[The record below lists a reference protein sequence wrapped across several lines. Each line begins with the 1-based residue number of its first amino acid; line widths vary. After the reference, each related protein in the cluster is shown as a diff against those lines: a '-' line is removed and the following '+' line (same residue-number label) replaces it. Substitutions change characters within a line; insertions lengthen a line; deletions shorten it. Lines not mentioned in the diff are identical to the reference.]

1 MYTFLIGDDNTLTA
15 SVTERIMERSKMV
28 DNMHFLADQ
37 IYKDVNMSDFT
48 VMLEY
53 VLPISKKYKTEF
65 LKKSEN
71 LYKNKLEYLLPFD
84 TNLTSEAGDIE
95 IQLTFTKVE
104 MNSEGKTTQYVRKVG
119 PSIVH
124 IIPISK
130 WSDIIPD
137 EALSTLDQRIIA
149 LEALNKAMTDR
160 FNINLDNKA
169 DNLMY
174 DDEHRIQ
181 LTSNGK
187 PIGNAIK
194 ITTESVEV
202 EDGSLRVVQF

>member
-65 LKKSEN
+65 LKTSEN

-119 PSIVH
+119 PGIVH

>member
-48 VMLEY
+48 VILEY

-119 PSIVH
+119 PGIVH

>member
-1 MYTFLIGDDNTLTA
+1 MYTFLINEDNTLTV
-15 SVTERIMERSKMV
+15 SVSERIMERSKLV
-28 DNMHFLADQ
+28 DNLHFLADPT
-37 IYKDVNMSDFT
+37 YKNEDMTEYT

-53 VLPISKKYKTEF
+53 VLPTSKRYKTEI
-65 LKKSEN
+65 LQRSEE

-84 TNLTSEAGDIE
+84 TNLTSEAGDID
-95 IQLTFTKVE
+95 IQLTFVKVE
-104 MNSEGKTTQYVRKVG
+104 MDSEGQTIQRVRKVG
-119 PSIVH
+119 PGVVH

-130 WSDIIPD
+130 WSDLIPD
-137 EALSTLDQRIIA
+137 DALSTLDQRIIA

-160 FNINLDNKA
+160 FNTSLDNKA
-169 DNLMY
+169 DNITY

-194 ITTESVEV
+194 ITTETVETD
-202 EDGSLRVVQF
+202 DGSLRVVPF

>member
-1 MYTFLIGDDNTLTA
+1 MYTFLINEDNTLTV
-15 SVTERIMERSKMV
+15 SMQERIMERSKLV
-28 DNMHFLADQ
+28 DNLHFLADPT
-37 IYKDVNMSDFT
+37 YKNEDMTEYT

-53 VLPISKKYKTEF
+53 VLPTSKRYKTEI
-65 LKKSEN
+65 LQRSEE

-95 IQLTFTKVE
+95 IQLTFLKLE
-104 MNSEGKTTQYVRKVG
+104 MDSEGQTYQRVRKVG
-119 PSIVH
+119 PGVIH

-130 WSDIIPD
+130 WSDLIPD
-137 EALSTLDQRIIA
+137 EALSTLDQRIFA

-160 FNINLDNKA
+160 FNTSLDNKA
-169 DNLMY
+169 DNITY

-194 ITTESVEV
+194 ITTETVETD
-202 EDGSLRVVQF
+202 DGSLRVVPF

>member
-104 MNSEGKTTQYVRKVG
+104 MNSEGKTIQYVRKVG
-119 PSIVH
+119 PGIVH

-181 LTSNGK
+181 LTSNGM

>member
-104 MNSEGKTTQYVRKVG
+104 MDSEGKTTQYVRKVG
-119 PSIVH
+119 PGIVH

-149 LEALNKAMTDR
+149 LEVLNKAMTDR

>member
-104 MNSEGKTTQYVRKVG
+104 MNSEGKTTQFVLKVG
-119 PSIVH
+119 PVIVH
-124 IIPISK
+124 IIPIIK

-149 LEALNKAMTDR
+149 LESLNKAMTDR

>member
-1 MYTFLIGDDNTLTA
+1 MYTFLIGDGNTLTA

-119 PSIVH
+119 PGIVH

>member
-1 MYTFLIGDDNTLTA
+1 
-15 SVTERIMERSKMV
+15 
-28 DNMHFLADQ
+28 
-37 IYKDVNMSDFT
+37 
-48 VMLEY
+48 
-53 VLPISKKYKTEF
+53 
-65 LKKSEN
+65 
-71 LYKNKLEYLLPFD
+71 
-84 TNLTSEAGDIE
+84 
-95 IQLTFTKVE
+95 

-119 PSIVH
+119 PGIVH

-149 LEALNKAMTDR
+149 LEALNKAMTDC

-187 PIGNAIK
+187 PSGNAIK

>member
-95 IQLTFTKVE
+95 LTFTKVE

-119 PSIVH
+119 PGIVH